1 MGLEKKYEYEGN
13 KSISIGIESD
23 IIRENASEVL
33 DNVLNHYT
41 NNIEKLIYM
50 AKIFTKGSTESSI
63 NISIINGDN
72 IEYLVSL
79 KNNELVSYYSGKLKN
94 NEKVSEISFNEDGGY
109 NFRVYD
115 KNNTL
120 DIVKNETNVINNLN
134 NMRVLPITE
143 FEKSIVEIYHII
155 FKEYPDFSK
164 KEDRQRCE
172 YLLCNLYVLGMFN
185 YFDIEFVC
193 VNNKVLSFNL
203 MDEFDRLCGYGKID
217 FTSIKFKPDYL
228 EKLNSLS
235 GSLNLPTEQL
245 KKLAI
250 ASYNGKYVQD
260 YEASYS
266 R

>member
-13 KSISIGIESD
+13 KYISIGIESD
-23 IIRENASEVL
+23 AIKENASEVL

-50 AKIFTKGSTESSI
+50 AKIFTKGSTESAI

-72 IEYLVSL
+72 IECLVSL

-94 NEKVSEISFNEDGGY
+94 NEKVSEISFNEDSGY

-115 KNNTL
+115 KENAL
-120 DIVKNETNVINNLN
+120 KIVKDETNVINNLN

-143 FEKSIVEIYHII
+143 FQKSIVEIYHII

-193 VNNKVLSFNL
+193 VNNKVFSFNL

-217 FTSIKFKPDYL
+217 FTSIKFKSDYL

-235 GSLNLPTEQL
+235 GSLNLPIEQL
-245 KKLAI
+245 KKLAV

-260 YEASYS
+260 YEESYS

>member
-13 KSISIGIESD
+13 KYISISIESD
-23 IIRENASEVL
+23 TIRENASEVL
-33 DNVLNHYT
+33 DNVLSHYT

-50 AKIFTKGSTESSI
+50 AKVFTKGSTESSI

-72 IEYLVSL
+72 IECLVSL
-79 KNNELVSYYSGKLKN
+79 KNNELVSYYSGKTKN
-94 NEKVSEISFNEDGGY
+94 NEKISEISYSEDGGY

-115 KNNTL
+115 KENALN
-120 DIVKNETNVINNLN
+120 IVRNETSTINNLN
-134 NMRVLPITE
+134 NMRVLPITD

-185 YFDIEFVC
+185 YFDIDFNCFNGKIV
-193 VNNKVLSFNL
+193 SFNL

-217 FTSIKFKPDYL
+217 FTSIKFKSDYL

-235 GSLNLPTEQL
+235 GSLNLPTDQL

-260 YEASYS
+260 YEESYS

>member
-13 KSISIGIESD
+13 KYISIGIESD
-23 IIRENASEVL
+23 AIKENASEVL

-50 AKIFTKGSTESSI
+50 AKIFTKKSAESSI
-63 NISIINGDN
+63 NISIVNGDN

-79 KNNELVSYYSGKLKN
+79 KNNELVSYYSGKTKN
-94 NEKVSEISFNEDGGY
+94 DEKVSEISYSEDGGY

-115 KNNTL
+115 KENAL
-120 DIVKNETNVINNLN
+120 KIVKNETNVISNLN

-143 FEKSIVEIYHII
+143 YEKSIVEIYHII

-193 VNNKVLSFNL
+193 ANNKVFSFNL

-217 FTSIKFKPDYL
+217 FTSIKFNPEYL
-228 EKLNSLS
+228 KKLNCLAD
-235 GSLNLPTEQL
+235 SLNLPTEQL
-245 KKLAI
+245 KNLAI
-250 ASYNGKYVQD
+250 TSYNGKYVQD
-260 YEASYS
+260 YEESYS

>member
-1 MGLEKKYEYEGN
+1 MRLEKKYEYEGN
-13 KSISIGIESD
+13 KYISIGIESD
-23 IIRENASEVL
+23 TIRENASEVL
-33 DNVLNHYT
+33 DNVLSHYT

-50 AKIFTKGSTESSI
+50 TKIFTKGSTESSI
-63 NISIINGDN
+63 NISVINGDN

-79 KNNELVSYYSGKLKN
+79 KNNELVSYYSCKTKN
-94 NEKVSEISFNEDGGY
+94 DEKISEISYSEDGGY

-120 DIVKNETNVINNLN
+120 DIVKNEANVINNLN

-155 FKEYPDFSK
+155 LKEYPDFSK

-193 VNNKVLSFNL
+193 VNNKVFSFNL
-203 MDEFDRLCGYGKID
+203 MDEFERLCGYGKID
-217 FTSIKFKPDYL
+217 FTSIKFKSDYL

-245 KKLAI
+245 KELAI

-260 YEASYS
+260 YEESYS

>member
-1 MGLEKKYEYEGN
+1 MRLEKKYEYEGN
-13 KSISIGIESD
+13 KYISISIESD
-23 IIRENASEVL
+23 TIRENANVVL
-33 DNVLNHYT
+33 DNVLSYYT

-50 AKIFTKGSTESSI
+50 AKVFTKGSTESSI

-72 IEYLVSL
+72 IECLVSL

-94 NEKVSEISFNEDGGY
+94 NEKVSEISFNEDSGY

-115 KNNTL
+115 KENAL
-120 DIVKNETNVINNLN
+120 KIVKDETNVINNLN

-143 FEKSIVEIYHII
+143 FQKSIVEIYHII

-172 YLLCNLYVLGMFN
+172 YLLCNLYVLGLFN

-193 VNNKVLSFNL
+193 VNNKVFSFNL

-217 FTSIKFKPDYL
+217 FTSIKFKSDYL

-235 GSLNLPTEQL
+235 GSFNLPLEQL

-260 YEASYS
+260 YEESYS